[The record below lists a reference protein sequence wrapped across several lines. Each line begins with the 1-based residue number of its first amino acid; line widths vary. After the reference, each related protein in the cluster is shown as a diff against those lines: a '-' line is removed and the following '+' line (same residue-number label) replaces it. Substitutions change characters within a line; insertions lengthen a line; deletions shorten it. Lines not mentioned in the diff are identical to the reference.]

1 MKMFVG
7 NLSFDAKEA
16 DIKTLFEGFGS
27 VSSVVIV
34 MEKKEAKSRG
44 FGFVEMPDGQQA
56 GAAIAALNDKE
67 FMGRPLNV
75 SQARVKT
82 EEKKPDPITTWHD
95 PSYEKKKEY
104 EGNRPARGTW
114 PGRFPSR
121 ERKKEGGAKPWHKR
135 EGEVRPWKKTEGE
148 AKPWKKREGEFRPWK
163 TAEGK
168 ANPWK
173 RLEAGPSHWKKT
185 EGAPRPCKKTGT
197 TSSGYWKRAEG
208 APGAWKKTQGV
219 SRPWKKTGAAFG
231 ARQKGDGPARPW
243 KTAGGAPQPWK
254 KFGAGSRTKRNPFTR

>member
-1 MKMFVG
+1 MFVG
-7 NLSFDAKEA
+7 NLSFDAAEA
-16 DIKTLFEGFGS
+16 DVKTLFEGFGN
-27 VSSVVIV
+27 VSSVLIV

-44 FGFVEMPDGQQA
+44 FGFVEMPDDQQA
-56 GAAIAALNDKE
+56 GAAIAALNAKE

-121 ERKKEGGAKPWHKR
+121 VRKKEESSK
-135 EGEVRPWKKTEGE
+135 PWKKTEGE

-163 TAEGK
+163 
-168 ANPWK
+168 
-173 RLEAGPSHWKKT
+173 KT
-185 EGAPRPCKKTGT
+185 EGA
-197 TSSGYWKRAEG
+197 
-208 APGAWKKTQGV
+208 
-219 SRPWKKTGAAFG
+219 SRPWKKTGAASG
-231 ARQKGDGPARPW
+231 PRKKGDGPARPW
-243 KTAGGAPQPWK
+243 KTAEGAPKPWK
-254 KFGAGSRTKRNPFTR
+254 KFSSGSRSKRNPFTR